1 MILTS
6 RRQQRVLGEMLSELR
21 SSDPYIVA
29 GFATFTRLTASEPM
43 PRFERV
49 RHHVL
54 NSLGSFLRQLVRRR
68 RRAHQR
74 LGATT
79 A

>member
-49 RHHVL
+49 RHNV
-54 NSLGSFLRQLVRRR
+54 LGSARSFFRRLVHRRK
-68 RRAHQR
+68 RAHQQ

>member
-29 GFATFTRLTASEPM
+29 GFATFSRLTESEPM
-43 PRFERV
+43 PRFEQV
-49 RHHVL
+49 RL
-54 NSLGSFLRQLVRRR
+54 NVVGSARSFFRRLIRRR

-74 LGATT
+74 LGAT
-79 A
+79 AA